1 MSDTDR
7 REVLKSTGFHRL
19 RMQAFFS
26 MSILYLFYYFC
37 KYNLGTAAK
46 GIQDEFGYSSRD
58 FGMVTTVFTLVYAAG
73 QFVNGF
79 LGDRYGPKRIMLI
92 GAVGAVVANVCF
104 GLSGVLWLFILF

>member
-37 KYNLGTAAK
+37 RYNLGTAAK
-46 GIQDEFGYSSRD
+46 ESRTSSAI
-58 FGMVTTVFTLVYAAG
+58 TT
-73 QFVNGF
+73 
-79 LGDRYGPKRIMLI
+79 RIL
-92 GAVGAVVANVCF
+92 A
-104 GLSGVLWLFILF
+104 W